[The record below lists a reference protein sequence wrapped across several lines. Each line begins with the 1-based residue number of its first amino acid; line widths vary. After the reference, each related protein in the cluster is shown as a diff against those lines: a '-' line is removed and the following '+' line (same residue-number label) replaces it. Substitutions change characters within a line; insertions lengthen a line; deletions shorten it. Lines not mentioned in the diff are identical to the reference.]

1 MNIKYK
7 MGPRLK
13 PCGTPEVAEYS
24 FDSNPP
30 YCTNCL
36 LFSKYDSIKA
46 SKFEEKALCSNFVS
60 KKVIIWMECLLN
72 IGTNDVNLPD
82 TFIE

>member
-1 MNIKYK
+1 

-60 KKVIIWMECLLN
+60 KKSDHLDGMPFEYRYK
-72 IGTNDVNLPD
+72 
-82 TFIE
+82 